1 MKQSHTQERR
11 KKMFEYLKKLIEA
24 YISAIK
30 DFPKNFDAVRKN
42 NEIKRNEINEKYKD
56 IKNKDRE

>member
-1 MKQSHTQERR
+1 
-11 KKMFEYLKKLIEA
+11 MFEYLKKLIET

-30 DFPKNFDAVRKN
+30 DFPKNFDTVRKN

-56 IKNKDRE
+56 IKK

>member
-1 MKQSHTQERR
+1 
-11 KKMFEYLKKLIEA
+11 MFEYLKKLIEA

-42 NEIKRNEINEKYKD
+42 NEIKRKEINEKYKKM
-56 IKNKDRE
+56 KNEK

>member
-1 MKQSHTQERR
+1 
-11 KKMFEYLKKLIEA
+11 MFEYLKKLIEA

-42 NEIKRNEINEKYKD
+42 NEIKRNEINKKYKD